1 MYKNSIIVLIEKDGK
16 PLRETHGN
24 QVYIPDYSEY
34 SLKIKNDKWQR
45 AIAKITIDGTD
56 ILGGKEIIIPAR
68 SSVDVERF
76 ITDGDLAKGKKLKF
90 VPLGD
95 SRVQDPSSMENGLIE
110 VEVWFEKPPY
120 TLTWSVTNNWPYWQN
135 DDSGSW
141 PNQPFKKYTSKA
153 PMFAGTMY
161 CCSSGGDTGHMT
173 LSADSSQHS
182 YGTVHAMN
190 MMQQVASPGPAG
202 HAGATVEGGHSSQSF
217 GTGTFG
223 EKEYPSTVIKLW
235 LRGIDPASAPV
246 YTDEKLHCT
255 QCGKVVKFNDRFCAR
270 CGNPVR
276 ID

>member
-16 PLRETHGN
+16 PLREVHGN
-24 QVYIPDYSEY
+24 QVYLPDYSEY

-56 ILGGKEIIIPAR
+56 ILGGQEIIIPAR

-76 ITDGDLAKGKKLKF
+76 ITDGDLSKGKKLKF

-110 VEVWFEKPPY
+110 VEVWFEKPAPVI
-120 TLTWSVTNNWPYWQN
+120 TWSVSNNWPYWQN

-141 PNQPFKKYTSKA
+141 PYRPKWHTPMYKGAMYRTSDA
-153 PMFAGTMY
+153 
-161 CCSSGGDTGHMT
+161 DEVGHMN
-173 LSADSSQHS
+173 LSADASQFS
-182 YGTVHAMN
+182 GAVSCMS
-190 MMQQVASPGPAG
+190 MQQVASPGPAG
-202 HAGATVEGGHSSQSF
+202 HAGATVEGGHSNQSF
-217 GTGTFG
+217 GVGSFG

-235 LRGIDPASAPV
+235 LRGIDADEAVV
-246 YTDEKLHCT
+246 YAEDKLHCT
-255 QCGKVVKFNDRFCAR
+255 QCGKAVKFNDRFCAR

-276 ID
+276 IN